1 MVLELLDRFH
11 LGDIVH
17 LSVGYA
23 ILETS
28 LHVFVG
34 FSGLIE
40 MGSAD
45 LERILLEARR
55 ELQRG
60 SFAVAFLDSCSNIN
74 LARLDAG

>member
-45 LERILLEARR
+45 LERVLWKLGE
-55 ELQRG
+55 
-60 SFAVAFLDSCSNIN
+60 SCSEVASRSHSSI
-74 LARLDAG
+74 AAATSSCEIRRG